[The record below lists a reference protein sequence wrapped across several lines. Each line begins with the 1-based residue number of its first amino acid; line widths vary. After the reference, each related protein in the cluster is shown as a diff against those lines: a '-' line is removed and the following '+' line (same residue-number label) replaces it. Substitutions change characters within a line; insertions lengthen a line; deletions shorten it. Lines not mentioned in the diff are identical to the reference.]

1 MHITASKAIVK
12 IPVQERL
19 TSISKKMKQFF
30 AYYNIKH
37 VTGIPHNPTGQAVIE
52 RANCTLKEMLI
63 KQKGREKTPRDR
75 LNNVLSGR
83 TPASQVSSVRI
94 ASTSQHQW
102 HGPAQTTQVSWRD
115 QDQQGRQE
123 MFSALPLSM

>member
-1 MHITASKAIVK
+1 
-12 IPVQERL
+12 
-19 TSISKKMKQFF
+19 MKQFSV
-30 AYYNIKH
+30 YYNTEH

-52 RANCTLKEMLI
+52 RSNDTLKEMLI
-63 KQKGREKTPRDR
+63 KQKGREKAPRDR

-102 HGPAQTTQVSWRD
+102 HGPAQTAQVSWRD